1 MNVIKQKQVHKYRQQ
16 TSGYQWTEG
25 KGRGNRGVG
34 DYEVQTTLLYYK
46 DILYS
51 TGNIV
56 KIL

>member
-1 MNVIKQKQVHKYRQQ
+1 MSIIKQKHIHKYRQQ
-16 TSGYQWTEG
+16 TSGYQWKEG

-34 DYEVQTTLLYYK
+34 DYEVQTTLLYYE